1 MKKVLIT
8 GCNGLVGSYLRDLCL
23 DRGWEVVGVDR
34 NPTKRI
40 SRNFNYRFKKID
52 LLIEQNIVDLFKEEK
67 YDAVFNCFGI
77 KGSPIKAKNN
87 PVDFLYPSFKINT
100 EIINQCYLNDTWLVF
115 VSSVGVYSPAEKFSE
130 DEVWKT
136 LPSESDWFPSWSK
149 RMGELLLESYRVQ
162 YGYKKWT
169 IVRPANIFGEY
180 DDFSGS
186 GTLISTMV
194 KKVYESSGEIEAW
207 GDGTPIRDFVYGKDV
222 ALSLIKLYE
231 KGINDIINCG
241 SGIEVS
247 IKDVV
252 NEIIK
257 ASGKD
262 ITVKWDPSKPN
273 GDLRRLMD
281 TDRQEIYGIMPET
294 KFEDAIKNV
303 YNYYTKSIK
312 GEDPIIPVSDLLT
325 EGAYLGKISDFLEE
339 DELEK
344 FKEMIESVKEYSSE
358 DIENRLLC
366 RYNYDDIKN
375 PYDHAIPPSK
385 VPERDAWVRKNNY
398 HVWQKWWEFKYPD
411 QEYFDKIAIK
421 ILKILYPQTAEYLD
435 NPDNVDFRGNMALFE
450 DGHYIDIHNDGA
462 NAGRL
467 CVIIFYLSDEKTY
480 HNGGGQLKIITNSGK
495 EHLVDPFFDNFCV
508 MDFARNN
515 IKHEVKMVNN
525 GFKRY
530 TYINFLKFEDSSILE
545 NIFPPVDGDPA
556 KEKLKKKKII

>member
-23 DRGWEVVGVDR
+23 DNGWKVTGVDR
-34 NPTKRI
+34 NATKRI
-40 SRNFNYRFKKID
+40 TRDFNYKFKKLD
-52 LLIEQNIVDLFKEEK
+52 LLIEQNIIDLFKDEK
-67 YDAVFNCFGI
+67 YDVVFNCFGI
-77 KGSPIKAKNN
+77 KGSPVRAKNS

-130 DEVWKT
+130 DDVWKT

-162 YGYKKWT
+162 YGYNKWT

-231 KGINDIINCG
+231 KEINDIVNCG

-252 NEIIK
+252 EEIIK
-257 ASGKD
+257 ASGKE
-262 ITVKWDPSKPN
+262 ISVKWDSSKPN

-281 TDRQEIYGIMPET
+281 TTRQEIHGIMPKT
-294 KFEDAIKNV
+294 KFSDAILNV
-303 YNYYTKSIK
+303 YKYYS
-312 GEDPIIPVSDLLT
+312 GLFEEELPVISKDDLLV
-325 EGAYLGKISDFLEE
+325 EGAYVGKISDFLEE
-339 DELEK
+339 DELEL
-344 FKEMIESVKEYSSE
+344 FKEMIEDVKEYSSE
-358 DIENRLLC
+358 DIENRLSC
-366 RYNYDDIKN
+366 KYNYDDIVN
-375 PYDHAIPPSK
+375 EYDHNIPPSK
-385 VPERDAWVRKNNY
+385 VAERDAFIRKNKY
-398 HVWQKWWEFKYPD
+398 HVWQKWWDFRYPK
-411 QEYFDKIAIK
+411 ESYFSEIAIK
-421 ILKILYPQTAEYLD
+421 ILKDLYPQAAAALD
-435 NPDNVDFRGNMALFE
+435 EAKISGSMALFE
-450 DGHYIDIHNDGA
+450 DGHFIDIHNDGA
-462 NAGRL
+462 NEGRL
-467 CVIIFYLSDEKTY
+467 CVIIFYLSDPSA
-480 HNGGGQLKIITNSGK
+480 HNNGGGELRIITSTGK
-495 EHLVDPFFDNFCV
+495 EFTIDPVFDNFCV
-508 MDFARNN
+508 MDFAKNN

-530 TYINFLKFEDSSILE
+530 TYINFISFKDGILE
-545 NIFPPVDGDPA
+545 SIFPNEI
-556 KEKLKKKKII
+556 KIEKKKII

>member
-1 MKKVLIT
+1 MKNVLIT

-23 DRGWEVVGVDR
+23 DNGWKVTGVDR
-34 NPTKRI
+34 NATKRI
-40 SRNFNYRFKKID
+40 TRNFNYKFKKLD
-52 LLIEQNIVDLFKEEK
+52 LLIEQNIIDLFKDEK
-67 YDAVFNCFGI
+67 YDVVFNCFGI
-77 KGSPIKAKNN
+77 KGSPVRAKNS

-130 DEVWKT
+130 DDVWKT

-162 YGYKKWT
+162 YGYDKWT

-180 DDFSGS
+180 DDFSGN

-231 KGINDIINCG
+231 KGINDIVNCG

-252 NEIIK
+252 EEIIK
-257 ASGKD
+257 ASGKE
-262 ITVKWDPSKPN
+262 ISVKWDSSKPN

-281 TDRQEIYGIMPET
+281 TSRQEVHGIMPET

-303 YNYYTKSIK
+303 YDYYIKSIK
-312 GEDPIIPVSDLLT
+312 GEDPIIPASDILK

-339 DELEK
+339 DEIEK
-344 FKEMIESVKEYSSE
+344 FKEMIKSVKEYSSE
-358 DIENRLLC
+358 DIENRLVC
-366 RYNYDDIKN
+366 RYNYDDLEN

-385 VPERDAWVRKNNY
+385 VPERDAWVRKNNF

-411 QEYFDKIAIK
+411 HEYFDNIAIK
-421 ILKILYPQTAEYLD
+421 IIKNLYPQVSEHLD
-435 NPDNVDFRGNMALFE
+435 NTSNVDSRGNMALFE

-467 CVIIFYLSDEKTY
+467 CVIIFYLSDESTY
-480 HNGGGQLKIITNSGK
+480 RDGGGQLKIITNSGK
-495 EHLVDPFFDNFCV
+495 ECYIDPFFDNFCV
-508 MDFARNN
+508 MDFAKNN

-530 TYINFLKFEDSSILE
+530 TYINFIKFEDSSLLE
-545 NIFPPVDGDPA
+545 TIFPPIV
-556 KEKLKKKKII
+556 KEITETKIEKKKII

>member
-23 DRGWEVVGVDR
+23 DNGWKVIGVDR
-34 NPTKRI
+34 NSTKRI
-40 SRNFNYRFKKID
+40 SKNFNYRFKKMD

-67 YDAVFNCFGI
+67 YDVVFNCFGI
-77 KGSPIKAKNN
+77 KGSPVRAKNS

-130 DEVWKT
+130 DDVWKT

-162 YGYKKWT
+162 YGYNKWT

-180 DDFSGS
+180 DDFSGN

-194 KKVYESSGEIEAW
+194 KKVYESTGEIEAW

-222 ALSLIKLYE
+222 ALSLIKIYE
-231 KGINDIINCG
+231 KGINDVVNCG

-252 NEIIK
+252 EEIIR

-262 ITVKWDPSKPN
+262 IVVKWDPSKPN

-281 TDRQEIYGIMPET
+281 TSRQEIYGIMPET
-294 KFEDAIKNV
+294 EFSDAILNV
-303 YNYYTKSIK
+303 YKYYSSLSNPDT
-312 GEDPIIPVSDLLT
+312 PVISKDDLLV
-325 EGAYLGKISDFLEE
+325 EGAYIGKISDFLEE
-339 DELEK
+339 EELDL
-344 FKEMIESVKEYSSE
+344 FKKMSEDVKEYSSE
-358 DIENRLLC
+358 DVENRLTC
-366 RYNYDDIKN
+366 KYNYDDLEN
-375 PYDHAIPPSK
+375 PYEHNIPPSK
-385 VPERDAWVRKNNY
+385 VPERDALMRKHKY
-398 HVWQKWWEFKYPD
+398 HVWQKWWEFRYPK
-411 QEYFDKIAIK
+411 ESYFNEIAIK
-421 ILKILYPQTAEYLD
+421 ILKNLYPQAASALD
-435 NPDNVDFRGNMALFE
+435 DVKVSGSMALFE
-450 DGHYIDIHNDGA
+450 DGHFIDIHNDGA
-462 NAGRL
+462 NEGRL
-467 CVIIFYLSDEKTY
+467 CAIIFYLSDPHTY
-480 HNGGGQLKIITNSGK
+480 NNGGGELRVITSKGK
-495 EHLVDPFFDNFCV
+495 EFMVDPVFDNFCV
-508 MDFARNN
+508 LDFAKNN

-530 TYINFLKFEDSSILE
+530 TYINFIKLEEGILE
-545 NIFPPVDGDPA
+545 SIFPKQDT
-556 KEKLKKKKII
+556 EKKKII

>member
-1 MKKVLIT
+1 MKTVLIT

-23 DRGWEVVGVDR
+23 DMGWNVTGVDR
-34 NPTKRI
+34 NSTKRI
-40 SRNFNYRFKKID
+40 STKFNYEFKKMD
-52 LLIEQNIVDLFKEEK
+52 LLVEQNIIDLFKDKK
-67 YDAVFNCFGI
+67 YDVVFNCFGI
-77 KGSPIKAKNN
+77 KGSPVRAKNN

-115 VSSVGVYSPAEKFSE
+115 VSSVGVYSPAERFSE
-130 DEVWKT
+130 DDVWKT

-162 YGYKKWT
+162 YGYNKWT

-180 DDFSGS
+180 DDFSGN

-194 KKVYESSGEIEAW
+194 KKVYESTGEIEAW

-222 ALSLIKLYE
+222 ALSLIKIYE
-231 KGINDIINCG
+231 RGINDVVNCG

-252 NEIIK
+252 EEIIK

-281 TDRQEIYGIMPET
+281 TTRQEIHGIMPET
-294 KFEDAIKNV
+294 EFSDAIRNV
-303 YNYYTKSIK
+303 YQYYSSLF
-312 GEDPIIPVSDLLT
+312 EPNDPIIPKDDLLS
-325 EGAYLGKISDFLEE
+325 EGVYIGKISDFLGEE
-339 DELEK
+339 ELEE
-344 FKEMIESVKEYSSE
+344 FKSVVGEVEEYSSE
-358 DIENRLLC
+358 DIENRLVC
-366 RYNYDDIKN
+366 RYNYSDLEN

-385 VPERDAWVRKNNY
+385 VPERDAWVRKNKF
-398 HVWQKWWEFKYPD
+398 HVWQKWWEFKHPK
-411 QEYFDKIAIK
+411 EPFFNKIA
-421 ILKILYPQTAEYLD
+421 LKIVRDLYPQASVALD
-435 NPDNVDFRGNMALFE
+435 SMNTRGTMALFE

-467 CVIIFYLSDEKTY
+467 CVIIFYLSDPGTY
-480 HNGGGQLKIITNSGK
+480 LDGGGELNVITSTGK
-495 EHLVDPFFDNFCV
+495 QFTINPVFDNFCV
-508 MDFARNN
+508 MDFAKNN
-515 IKHEVKMVNN
+515 IKHEVKMVKN

-530 TYINFLKFEDSSILE
+530 TYINFLTFEDGILE
-545 NIFPPVDGDPA
+545 SVFPTSETETEIKPV
-556 KEKLKKKKII
+556 KKKLI